1 MSLCRKLPQVR
12 QGARTT
18 EDDGVGWVSFPGK
31 GDGAEVILV
40 VDDDRDIVR
49 FVEVNL
55 RLHGFEVATA
65 GDGEQALAAIEARRP
80 DLVIVDLMMPTL
92 DGLGLTRRLRADP
105 LTAALPI
112 IMLTARAMT
121 ADKVLGLSAGADDY
135 LVKPFDTLELVARV
149 RSTLRRNQEYRE
161 VSPLTGLPGNTRIL
175 REISDRVTSGV
186 DYAVCYID
194 MDRFKT
200 FNDAYGFARGDD
212 VITALARALHRA
224 VAEAGLPPVFLG
236 HVGGDDFVL
245 VLTPE
250 QVRPTTTRA
259 VELFEA
265 AADELYDP
273 LAAKRG
279 YLEITDRR
287 GNVQRANLV
296 TLSIGVALSTSRQFD
311 DPREVVSAAS
321 EMKTVA
327 KTQPGSYVAI
337 DRRRLDSDTGDE
349 YAVGDYST
357 PPYGIPLQRAGQ
369 EKGADL

>member
-1 MSLCRKLPQVR
+1 MDS
-12 QGARTT
+12 
-18 EDDGVGWVSFPGK
+18 GVGLGFPGQG
-31 GDGAEVILV
+31 GDAEVILV

-55 RLHGFEVATA
+55 RLHGFEVMTA
-65 GDGEQALAAIEARRP
+65 HDGEEALAVIEKRRP

-105 LTAALPI
+105 LMAALPI

-175 REISDRVTSGV
+175 REISDRVQGGC

-194 MDRFKT
+194 VDRFKT
-200 FNDAYGFARGDD
+200 VNDAYGFGRGDD
-212 VITALARALHRA
+212 FITALARSLHRA

-245 VLTPE
+245 VLTPN
-250 QVRPTTTRA
+250 QVRPVTTRS
-259 VELFEA
+259 VELFES

-273 LAAKRG
+273 EAAALG
-279 YLEITDRR
+279 YLELTDRR

-296 TLSIGVALSTSRQFD
+296 TLSIGVALSTARQFS
-311 DPREVVSAAS
+311 DPREVIAAAS
-321 EMKTVA
+321 EMKSVA
-327 KTQPGSYVAI
+327 KTQPGSFVAI
-337 DRRRLDSDTGDE
+337 DRRRLDDE
-349 YAVGDYST
+349 PEGSGFGDYST
-357 PPYGIPLQRAGQ
+357 PPHGIPLPRTPSDHAV
-369 EKGADL
+369 EL

>member
-1 MSLCRKLPQVR
+1 MDS
-12 QGARTT
+12 
-18 EDDGVGWVSFPGK
+18 GVGLGFPGHG
-31 GDGAEVILV
+31 GDAEVILV

-55 RLHGFEVATA
+55 RLHGFEVMTA
-65 GDGEQALAAIEARRP
+65 HDGEQALSVIEQRRP

-92 DGLGLTRRLRADP
+92 DGIGLTRRLRADP
-105 LTAALPI
+105 LMAALPI

-175 REISDRVTSGV
+175 REISDRVQSGC

-194 MDRFKT
+194 VDRFKT
-200 FNDAYGFARGDD
+200 VNDAYGFGRGDEF
-212 VITALARALHRA
+212 ITALARSLHRA

-245 VLTPE
+245 VLTPD
-250 QVRPTTTRA
+250 QVRPVTTRS
-259 VELFEA
+259 VELFES
-265 AADELYDP
+265 AADDLYDP
-273 LAAKRG
+273 DAAARG
-279 YLEITDRR
+279 YLELTDRR

-296 TLSIGVALSTSRQFD
+296 TLSIGVALSTARQFD
-311 DPREVVSAAS
+311 DPREVIAAAS
-321 EMKTVA
+321 EMKSVA
-327 KTQPGSYVAI
+327 KSQPGSFVAI
-337 DRRRLDSDTGDE
+337 DRRRMDDEPDSGGF
-349 YAVGDYST
+349 GDYST
-357 PPYGIPLQRAGQ
+357 PPHGIPLPRTPS
-369 EKGADL
+369 EHGAEL

>member
-1 MSLCRKLPQVR
+1 MSYPGQ
-12 QGARTT
+12 
-18 EDDGVGWVSFPGK
+18 DGS
-31 GDGAEVILV
+31 AEVILV

-55 RLHGFEVATA
+55 RLHGFDVMTA
-65 GDGEQALAAIEARRP
+65 CDGEAALEVIETRRP
-80 DLVIVDLMMPTL
+80 DLAIVDLTMPRM

-105 LTAALPI
+105 MTAALPI

-175 REISDRVTSGV
+175 REINDRVHSGV

-194 MDRFKT
+194 VDRFKAV
-200 FNDAYGFARGDD
+200 NDAYGFGRGDD
-212 VITALARALHRA
+212 FITALARACHRA
-224 VAEAGLPPVFLG
+224 VVEAGLPPVFVG

-250 QVRPTTTRA
+250 QVRPVTTRA
-259 VELFEA
+259 VELFES

-273 LAAKRG
+273 VAAARG

-296 TLSIGVALSTSRQFD
+296 TLSIGVALSTSRVFT
-311 DPREVVSAAS
+311 DPREVIAAAS
-321 EMKTVA
+321 EMKSVA
-327 KTQPGSYVAI
+327 KTQPGSFVAI
-337 DRRRLDSDTGDE
+337 DRRRAEEDDE
-349 YAVGDYST
+349 PFT
-357 PPYGIPLQRAGQ
+357 PPYGIPLQRAVSEYGSDSTP
-369 EKGADL
+369 GS